1 METTKNLIITINR
14 ELGSGGRTIGRLL
27 AQRLNVKY
35 YDKALIEELTKKFN
49 LSVEELEKVKAS
61 NFNVWNEF
69 LQGFF
74 DNYNVTTRL
83 TEEVNIATTE
93 NIFRIESKFLKSLA
107 EDGPCVIA
115 GRSGFYI
122 FRDCPNAVKILIQ
135 SPMEKRIERVMEKQ
149 GLNEYEAKKAIEKV
163 DKGRERYTREFSGTS
178 RYDTRNYDLVLNVGN
193 MSEEKAVDI
202 IMQYIES
209 IKQ

>member
-1 METTKNLIITINR
+1 MEATKNLIVTINR

-27 AQRLNVKY
+27 AQRLGVNF
-35 YDKALIEELTKKFN
+35 YDKELVEELTKKFD

-61 NFNVWNEF
+61 NFNVFNEF

-74 DNYNVTTRL
+74 DSYNVASRL
-83 TEEVNIATTE
+83 ADEVNIATTE

-107 EDGPCVIA
+107 EEGPCVIA
-115 GRSGFYI
+115 GRSGFYV
-122 FRDCPNAVKILIQ
+122 FRNHPNAVKVLIQ
-135 SPMEKRIERVMEKQ
+135 STMDKRVERVMQKQ
-149 GLNEYEAKKAIEKV
+149 GLSEYEAKRTIEKV

-209 IKQ
+209 AK